1 MTRTTAKKGM
11 VEYKKG
17 HAKEDFDFGY
27 LSTINYDDNRELKE
41 VVETLFSKNKSLEKQ
56 IDVLT
61 TALNEKV
68 DMEVKKLQDKMD
80 QFDRVFEKNIKEWLT
95 R

>member
-27 LSTINYDDNRELKE
+27 LSDINYDDKR
-41 VVETLFSKNKSLEKQ
+41 
-56 IDVLT
+56 
-61 TALNEKV
+61 A
-68 DMEVKKLQDKMD
+68 
-80 QFDRVFEKNIKEWLT
+80 
-95 R
+95 

>member
-27 LSTINYDDNRELKE
+27 LSDINYDDKRELKE
-41 VVETLFSKNKSLEKQ
+41 VVETLFSKIKGLEKQ

-61 TALNEKV
+61 TALNERV
-68 DMEVKKLQDKMD
+68 EEESKKHKQDL
-80 QFDRVFEKNIKEWLT
+80 ISST
-95 R
+95 RHSKKTLRSG

>member
-17 HAKEDFDFGY
+17 HAHEDFDFGY
-27 LSTINYDDNRELKE
+27 LSDINYDDKRELKE
-41 VVETLFSKNKSLEKQ
+41 VVETLFSKIKGLEKQ

-61 TALNEKV
+61 TALNERV
-68 DMEVKKLQDKMD
+68 EEESKKTQEKLD
-80 QFDRVFEKNIKEWLT
+80 QFNKTFEKNIKEWLT